1 MDLDH
6 RLGPY
11 HLGPHDLET
20 FGIYLG
26 DCRDL
31 TPAIPD
37 HSIQCIFTDPP
48 YAKKYLALYEWLAQV
63 APRLLTP
70 DGFLLVYSGGYW
82 KDAVMAIMR
91 QTLSYWWDYQSKASE
106 ATVVWNRKTVAKTK
120 DILVYRPRGG
130 KGKPQFGMI
139 LGLWEQ
145 GSRDKEYHTWSQSES
160 TQRYYTQAF
169 AAPGSIVFDPFC
181 GGGTGPAMCA
191 MLGYR
196 WLAFDSDPA
205 AIENSRVRVA
215 RQLDTPPPPAL
226 NGDPLPVQ
234 IPLPLALDQ
243 YN

>member
-1 MDLDH
+1 
-6 RLGPY
+6 
-11 HLGPHDLET
+11 
-20 FGIYLG
+20 
-26 DCRDL
+26 
-31 TPAIPD
+31 
-37 HSIQCIFTDPP
+37 
-48 YAKKYLALYEWLAQV
+48 
-63 APRLLTP
+63 
-70 DGFLLVYSGGYW
+70 
-82 KDAVMAIMR
+82 MAIMR

-205 AIENSRVRVA
+205 AVENSRVRVA